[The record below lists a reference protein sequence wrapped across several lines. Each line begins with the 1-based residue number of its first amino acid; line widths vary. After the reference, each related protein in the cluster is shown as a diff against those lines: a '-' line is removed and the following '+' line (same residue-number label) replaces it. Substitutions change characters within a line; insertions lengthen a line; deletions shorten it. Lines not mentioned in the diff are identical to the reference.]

1 MVRSEHPRSAAPGPR
16 RSATRECSRP
26 EGTLQ
31 EREEA
36 KMTRVQ
42 VLLVEDDPMVL
53 YVTRRFLERV
63 PGAEVAGEART
74 AREALLLLRNQAVD
88 LVLLDIYLPDRSG
101 LILLR
106 DIRHEGMD
114 VDVIV
119 ITAASDPTSV
129 TTALRL
135 GACDYLIKPFEWT
148 RFRRAI
154 DAYRC
159 LTRAFPAAEAEELP
173 KGIDATTL
181 ARVVELLRGER
192 TPLTVKE
199 IGEKLGVSRITALRY
214 ITYLRGRGAVTAEP
228 VYGGPGRPALR
239 YVLKE

>member
-1 MVRSEHPRSAAPGPR
+1 
-16 RSATRECSRP
+16 
-26 EGTLQ
+26 
-31 EREEA
+31 
-36 KMTRVQ
+36 MTRVQ

-88 LVLLDIYLPDRSG
+88 LVLLDIYLPDRNG

-135 GACDYLIKPFEWT
+135 GACDYLIKPFEWN
-148 RFRRAI
+148 RFRHAI

-159 LTRAFPAAEAEELP
+159 REATLAGAGRLDQLRLDGCLSRAFRAAEAEELP
-173 KGIDATTL
+173 KGIDAATL

-192 TPLTVKE
+192 TPLTAKE
-199 IGEKLGVSRITALRY
+199 VGEKLGVSRITALRY

-228 VYGGPGRPALR
+228 VYGGAGRPALR
-239 YVLKE
+239 YALKE